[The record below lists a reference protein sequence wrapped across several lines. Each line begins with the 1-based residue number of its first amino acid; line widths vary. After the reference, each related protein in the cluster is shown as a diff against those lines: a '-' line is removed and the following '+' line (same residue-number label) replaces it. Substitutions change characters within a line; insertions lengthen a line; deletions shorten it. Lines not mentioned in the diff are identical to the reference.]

1 MVKSQIVALSCLVS
15 LIEMLAPGTG
25 MSAQPPKLSGTFR
38 LVAEQSDDI
47 NRAIEG
53 AVARMSFVMRPFA
66 RSRLRT
72 INTPYP
78 RLVIESTADA
88 IVVVADPRAP
98 VRTPANGAPIRWR
111 REDGETFNVSGT
123 WEGPAFQQT
132 FVSGTG
138 HRVNR
143 YIVSPDGQTLT
154 VQVEI
159 TGGGLKGPMTYH
171 LVYRRIA

>member
-1 MVKSQIVALSCLVS
+1 MVKSQIVALSCLAL
-15 LIEMLAPGTG
+15 LIETLAPGVG

-53 AVARMSFVMRPFA
+53 AVARMSFVVRPFA

-72 INTPYP
+72 INTSYP

-88 IVVVADPRAP
+88 IVIVADPRAP

-111 REDGETFNVSGT
+111 REDGETFNVSGE
-123 WEGPAFQQT
+123 WEGSVFQQT

-143 YIVSPDGQTLT
+143 YIVSPDGETLT